1 LKRSRIPLVATI
13 VVMAFLYL
21 PIFSLVVKSFNAS
34 RFAVKWQ
41 GFSLGWYERLF
52 ERQDI
57 IAALGTSLKIAA
69 MSSAGAMILGTA
81 SAFALHRYRT
91 RLQAT
96 HRALVTVPLVLPDI
110 LMGMSLLLM
119 FVTLGV
125 SLSLWT
131 ITLAHVTF
139 CMSYVALVV
148 LARLEGFDPSLPEAA
163 RDLGAGRFQTFV
175 KVTLPLLAPGI
186 LAGGLLAFTLSI
198 DDYVVTFFVKGPG
211 SETLPTMVYSMIKKS
226 RDLPVI
232 NALSSLMLMVTFAA
246 VALAQ
251 RLTRKPVGAAGN

>member
-1 LKRSRIPLVATI
+1 MRKSRLPMITTVAVLV
-13 VVMAFLYL
+13 FFYL
-21 PIFSLVVKSFNAS
+21 PILFLVVKSFNSS

-41 GFSLGWYERLF
+41 GFSFVWYERLF

-57 IAALGTSLKIAA
+57 IASLGTSLKVAA
-69 MSSAGAMILGTA
+69 MSSIVSMVLGTT
-81 SAFALHRYRT
+81 SALALHRYRT
-91 RLQAT
+91 RLQGA

-110 LMGMSLLLM
+110 LMGMSMLLL
-119 FVTLGV
+119 FVTMGV
-125 SLSLWT
+125 SLSIWT
-131 ITLAHVTF
+131 VTVAHVTF

-148 LARLEGFDPSLPEAA
+148 LARLEGFDFTLLEAA
-163 RDLGAGRFQTFV
+163 RDLGAGRFQTFM

-232 NALSSLMLMVTFAA
+232 NALSSIMLVVTFAA
-246 VALAQ
+246 VAIAQ
-251 RLTRKPVGAAGN
+251 RLTRKPPALEN